1 MTCPTDMV
9 ARAPGL
15 PKDHAACIMRLAS
28 PNRDSSGA
36 WLSPVERTVRDREV
50 ESPNLSAPTS
60 TVVRAQAPEA
70 CVIFFNR
77 KNYPPLVVIFCFHS
91 IIL

>member
-50 ESPNLSAPTS
+50 EGSNPFAPTS
-60 TVVRAQAPEA
+60 SKGAGTPEA

-77 KNYPPLVVIFCFHS
+77 KDHHPLAVIFCSTF
-91 IIL
+91 

>member
-50 ESPNLSAPTS
+50 EGSNPFAPTKS
-60 TVVRAQAPEA
+60 VMVRGSQVSPFRGR
-70 CVIFFNR
+70 CKSFR
-77 KNYPPLVVIFCFHS
+77 PDQQ
-91 IIL
+91 